1 MASRYTIFF
10 NAMMFF
16 LAFGVFGGWAAV
28 VVIFMPYVAIPVSLV
43 LGAIA
48 YGVLEALGSA
58 LSARS
63 SLTLLNL
70 LAACSVVC
78 LLLGFLP
85 SRVSGG
91 SAYANPF
98 DILFEDY
105 VVSLVFYSVLLQV
118 MAIAWWLS
126 SRDSRSAAE

>member
-1 MASRYTIFF
+1 MASRYTILF
-10 NAMMFF
+10 NALMFC
-16 LAFGVFGGWAAV
+16 LAFGMFGGWAAI

-48 YGVLEALGSA
+48 YGVLEAFGSA
-58 LSARS
+58 LNARS

-85 SRVSGG
+85 SRIGGG
-91 SAYANPF
+91 SAYANLF

-118 MAIAWWLS
+118 MAVAWWLS
-126 SRDSRSAAE
+126 SRNSRSAAE

>member
-1 MASRYTIFF
+1 MASPYTIIF
-10 NAMMFF
+10 NALMFY
-16 LAFGVFGGWAAV
+16 LAFGMFGGWAAV
-28 VVIFMPYVAIPVSLV
+28 VVIFMPYVAIPVSLI

-58 LSARS
+58 LNARS

-85 SRVSGG
+85 SRVTGG
-91 SAYANPF
+91 SAYASPF

-105 VVSLVFYSVLLQV
+105 VVSLVFYSVLLQIMSV
-118 MAIAWWLS
+118 AWWLS
-126 SRDSRSAAE
+126 RRERRGSAA